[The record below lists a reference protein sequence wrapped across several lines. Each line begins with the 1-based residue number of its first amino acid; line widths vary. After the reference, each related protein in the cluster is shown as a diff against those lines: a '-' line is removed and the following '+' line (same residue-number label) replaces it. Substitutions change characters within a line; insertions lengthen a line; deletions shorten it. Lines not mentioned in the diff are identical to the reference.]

1 MRFHALLLRNPCESD
16 AFNVSCLK
24 KSGNMCTKPGMMEE
38 KTEIM
43 GGKKWR
49 HGVLETWSTILDSW
63 KIHGGFCPKKLRL
76 KNRLS
81 AVNINKLMC

>member
-43 GGKKWR
+43 G
-49 HGVLETWSTILDSW
+49 HGVLFW
-63 KIHGGFCPKKLRL
+63 IHGKFMEVFVRK
-76 KNRLS
+76 S
-81 AVNINKLMC
+81 